1 MNNTEHN
8 QKTISDR
15 ARLGIAFGA
24 AFIGILIA
32 GLSEHP
38 AVALS
43 GTVQQ
48 EADAQSGPG
57 IGLETAGGSQA
68 GPGVSE
74 SSAAGPGADVTDPDL
89 QPVIWYNADGIWVYS
104 PQKDESVQLTSYAEG
119 GAPDRMSEVYSETNP
134 ADDVV
139 LSADG
144 TLAAYFRRQTMSLFS
159 GTTAELW
166 CTDLSADQHRERKV
180 AENVISFKILP
191 DGSLIWMDADSG
203 FYRLQDPVGAETP
216 ARKRIASGVT
226 DFRVS
231 ADGADIFYV
240 TDIGT
245 GYALASSEGA
255 SSRRIAESVYGIE
268 WASEDLDT
276 IYYNNGDGDM
286 FCINGLR
293 NVQIVDV
300 DIQDFAVI
308 EKTGHL
314 YYLRADEGTKEG
326 ETAEESTADDAGAE
340 SGEETGTLTAE
351 EEILNLINS
360 IKLENGLTI
369 AEAAESAAAES
380 EAEKAKEDHWE
391 TVLPDSRKGRL
402 GYFDGQNHGI
412 VLSGVASINTMNSDS
427 IEQDRL
433 LVTLDLDND
442 YRIFILRDDV
452 PLDTGMKI
460 TDDGLTD
467 LCIDFARDTLYYIR
481 QSEDEAGS
489 MDRGTVYARD
499 FDEKGFGTERK
510 LFDGATA
517 SALPGTERSIPV
529 PSLTLNLVPVLRWT
543 ARWSRNTSPPSGGMK
558 AASAIPSAST
568 VMFSRIFIMYPA
580 SSMRRWTTERSG
592 ALPTMCGNAMPS
604 MTAATPSSRT
614 TTKNFRPGRFSTGTV
629 TVSTSRSWS
638 AEMLPARR
646 RERTSKGVFGTV
658 ICCS

>member
-43 GTVQQ
+43 GTAQQ

-74 SSAAGPGADVTDPDL
+74 SSAAGPGADFTDPDL

-166 CTDLSADQHRERKV
+166 CTNLSADQHRERKV

-203 FYRLQDPVGAETP
+203 FYRLQDPAGAESP

-255 SSRRIAESVYGIE
+255 SPRRIAESVYGIE

-314 YYLRADEGTKEG
+314 YYLRADEGTEEG
-326 ETAEESTADDAGAE
+326 ETSEESTADDAGAE
-340 SGEETGTLTAE
+340 SGEETGSLTTE

-467 LCIDFARDTLYYIR
+467 LCIDFSRDTLYYIR

-510 LFDGATA
+510 LFDGATVI
-517 SALPGTERSIPV
+517 SAARDGKVYTGAFPDSESGSRFAVDGKVVSEHVSSFWWDEGGFSDTIRLYRNVFQDFYYVSGEFDETMDDGTLRGIAYNVRECHAFDDGSYTF
-529 PSLTLNLVPVLRWT
+529 LTNYDEELQTGTLLYWDGYSEHKPVLV
-543 ARWSRNTSPPSGGMK
+543 SRN
-558 AASAIPSAST
+558 AA
-568 VMFSRIFIMYPA
+568 
-580 SSMRRWTTERSG
+580 G
-592 ALPTMCGNAMPS
+592 
-604 MTAATPSSRT
+604 
-614 TTKNFRPGRFSTGTV
+614 TKKGTY
-629 TVSTSRSWS
+629 
-638 AEMLPARR
+638 E
-646 RERTSKGVFGTV
+646 
-658 ICCS
+658 